1 MTKKIFKFRKPVT
14 PEEKKERFELI
25 EDRGDRMLLVDREK
39 TYLTGTFVYLKSDMI
54 EVTQLDPPFKR
65 LTSDQFYKM
74 LNKFYSSIKH
84 YNKDVIYDYALLKDL
99 DRPIKTQ
106 KDIFPY
112 DNVYNEST
120 FNIAIFAR
128 TTGTNVFNYCNPL
141 CDKEFYNSLKLN
153 NDKVLIVQKC
163 LGKYEQPFYIV
174 KSYKLN

>member
-1 MTKKIFKFRKPVT
+1 MTKQIFKFRKPQT
-14 PEEKKERFELI
+14 NDERNERFELI

-39 TYLTGTFVYLKSDMI
+39 TYLTGTFVYLKSDMV
-54 EVTQLDPPFKR
+54 EVTQPDPLFKR

-84 YNKDVIYDYALLKDL
+84 YNKDVIYDYALLNEL
-99 DRPIKTQ
+99 ERPIKTQ
-106 KDIFPY
+106 KNIWTY

-128 TTGTNVFNYCNPL
+128 TTGTHVFNYCNPSH
-141 CDKEFYNSLKLN
+141 DNQFYQSLKLN
-153 NDKVLIVQKC
+153 NDKILIVQKC
-163 LGKYEQPFYIV
+163 LGKYEEPFYIV